1 MEIAIYQVD
10 AFAPEVFSG
19 NPAAVCVLDGWVE
32 DRILQGIAAENNL
45 SETAFL
51 VAGAG
56 GFDLRWFTP
65 KVEVALCGHATLAAA
80 KVLYDARGWVG
91 ERIRFRTRWKGEL
104 AVEKRGEWFEMDF
117 PALPARPAGTPD
129 GLGAA
134 LGAEPRQVLESDE
147 DWLAVMDDE
156 ETVRGLAPD
165 FRALER
171 YECRCI
177 VPTARGAGEGG
188 FRFAG
193 VSAEAGDRRRS
204 GDGVVA
210 LRAGAVLG
218 SGAGEGGAAGAAGV
232 GAGRGDPL
240 PERGGEGEV
249 GGPGGAV
256 SGGAD
261 TRLRLAGGGK
271 RRGWQR
277 RDKAAKR

>member
-165 FRALER
+165 FRAMER

-177 VPTARGAGEGG
+177 VPTARGAGGVD
-188 FRFAG
+188 FVSRAFAPRLG
-193 VSAEAGDRRRS
+193 IDEDPATGSSHCVLAPYWGAELGKAELLGVQVSA
-204 GDGVVA
+204 
-210 LRAGAVLG
+210 
-218 SGAGEGGAAGAAGV
+218 
-232 GAGRGDPL
+232 
-240 PERGGEGEV
+240 RGGEIRCRNE
-249 GGPGGAV
+249 GGRV
-256 SGGAD
+256 K
-261 TRLRLAGGGK
+261 LAG
-271 RRGWQR
+271 R
-277 RDKAAKR
+277 AALYLEGRIRV